1 MGYDR
6 IVGTVAHRCAAMFGP
21 LLLLCAVAA
30 VDPARASAASSVDR
44 VVAKD
49 WVRGDGAVLEIVQ
62 VAPSQYETRIV
73 SDLPAASCFE
83 EGQVVHEFDGA
94 EPVYTGVMYWAR
106 TLGGE
111 CTGEFIPSPA
121 DFTLRTAGHVSD
133 PDAQIRLEW
142 SSDNPVEGGTRSF
155 FARRHRLDTDGDSI
169 ADDDEIS
176 GINSDGDA
184 EIEVKL
190 PEMGADPMRK
200 DIFVEV
206 DQMENHP
213 LDLAVPGYA
222 SLMFANAP
230 VSNPDGST
238 GIALHVDAGPNS
250 LMNLN
255 PVMFWGGLSRSDT
268 SPHLAESGPLTSDD
282 EDDWSTFDSEYKF
295 DNFEEARDDAFHYA
309 VSLHGLNDPVVTG
322 LARKILSSDFVV
334 ASGRGCG
341 PGECNVPPFEQAATF
356 VHELGHNLGL
366 RHGGADNINH
376 KPNQHSVMNYAFSSG
391 IPLSNQTRW
400 IDYSRSAQPALDEI
414 SLNENLGVQV
424 SVPLPY
430 LSVMRC
436 PPSIPRAIPINQAVD
451 FDCDGTLE
459 GSVLTSINTTN
470 DGTGE
475 LFETLNVVDEWALVR
490 FNGGGVGGAA
500 RSELPTVTES
510 TEPDPESYYETRD
523 LIRQLTATPE
533 QPPVVPPAV
542 GPPAVSPDSAEPT
555 LEARQRRRS
564 RNRVRVKITA
574 TDDTGLAAFSVK
586 RKGKASIDALAAG
599 TGDPR
604 KRVYKATVP
613 AGTQLKA
620 SATDLVGNTAKLKIR
635 AKGG

>member
-1 MGYDR
+1 MGIR
-6 IVGTVAHRCAAMFGP
+6 GRRRAVLLGTIAAATCAWAG
-21 LLLLCAVAA
+21 AGT
-30 VDPARASAASSVDR
+30 ASAADRVDR
-44 VVAKD
+44 VVA
-49 WVRGDGAVLEIVQ
+49 DGWGSPQGSVFSIEQLAPTVFETTL
-62 VAPSQYETRIV
+62 VATR
-73 SDLPAASCFE
+73 PNSCFH
-83 EGQVVHEFDGA
+83 EGQVVQQFEGA
-94 EPVYTGVMYWAR
+94 EPNYTGTMVWA
-106 TLGGE
+106 LLEDGV
-111 CTGEFIPSPA
+111 CTGEFLESPA
-121 DFTLRTAGHVSD
+121 TFSLETIGHVSNRD
-133 PDAQIRLEW
+133 SQILLKW
-142 SSDNPVEGGTRSF
+142 SSENPVSHGTEHF
-155 FARRHRLDTDGDSI
+155 DAHRFRADTDGDSI

-184 EIEVKL
+184 EIEVDL
-190 PEMGADPMRK
+190 PAMGADPNHK

-206 DQMENHP
+206 DQMETHP

-222 SLMFANAP
+222 SYMFANAP

-268 SPHLAESGPLTSDD
+268 FPHLAESGPLTSDD

-309 VSLHGLNDPVVTG
+309 VSLHGLNDPVVIG

-366 RHGGADNINH
+366 RHGGADNVNH

-400 IDYSRSAQPALDEI
+400 IDYSRSVQPALDEI

-436 PPSIPRAIPINQAVD
+436 PPSTPRAIPINQAVD

-459 GSVLTSINTTN
+459 GSVLTSINTAN

-500 RSELPTVTES
+500 RSELPTLTES

-523 LIRQLTATPE
+523 LIRSIAPN
-533 QPPVVPPAV
+533 PP
-542 GPPAVSPDSAEPT
+542 GPPAGPPDGPPT
-555 LEARQRRRS
+555 LPPAAVADAVKPQLKARVRS
-564 RNRVRVKITA
+564 VSRTLVRVKIKA
-574 TDDTGLAAFSVK
+574 TDETAVAQFSVGK
-586 RKGKASIDALAAG
+586 KGRAPKEVEAKAG
-599 TGDPR
+599 NPR
-604 KRVYKATVP
+604 KRVYRTIVSK
-613 AGTQLKA
+613 GTRLKA
-620 SATDLVGNTAKLKIR
+620 SAADLAGNTATLKVR
-635 AKGG
+635 AKAGG